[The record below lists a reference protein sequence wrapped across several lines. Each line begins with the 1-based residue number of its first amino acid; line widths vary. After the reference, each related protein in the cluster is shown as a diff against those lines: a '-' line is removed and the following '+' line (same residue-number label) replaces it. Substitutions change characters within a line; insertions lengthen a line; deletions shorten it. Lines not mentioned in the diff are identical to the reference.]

1 MMKLYIQVLIG
12 AMLLAGCTQPEA
24 KPQEK
29 VVKASSSIEVVE
41 VEDMPIVPLRTAEEF
56 SLEDKRVGIEP
67 KVIEI
72 PSLDVKAPIEEVGR
86 LDNGQMGVPQD
97 PDQAGWFSP
106 GTKPGGRGSAVIA
119 GHVDSKTGP
128 AIFYE
133 LDKMKIGDEVLIHGE
148 DGEMLRF
155 AVVKKVAYPRTDAPV
170 DEIFGFTYGSGL
182 NLITCTGSWDRK
194 AKTHDDRLVVYT
206 ELVEGTE

>member
-1 MMKLYIQVLIG
+1 MKRYIAVPVLVMM
-12 AMLLAGCTQPEA
+12 LAGCAQSEPQ
-24 KPQEK
+24 PQEK
-29 VVKASSSIEVVE
+29 VVKASSSAEVVE
-41 VEDMPIVPLRTAEEF
+41 VEDMPIVPLRSAEEF
-56 SLEDKRVGIEP
+56 SLEDKRVGIDP
-67 KVIEI
+67 QVIEI
-72 PSLDVKAPIEEVGR
+72 PSLDVKATIEEVGR

-133 LDKMKIGDEVLIHGE
+133 LDKMEIGDEVLVHGE
-148 DGEMLRF
+148 DGEIVRF

-170 DEIFGFTYGSGL
+170 DAIFGFTYGSGL

-206 ELVEGTE
+206 EIIEGTE

>member
-1 MMKLYIQVLIG
+1 MMKRLITVFVL
-12 AMLLAGCTQPEA
+12 AVMLAGCTQSDPQ
-24 KPQEK
+24 PQEK
-29 VVKASSSIEVVE
+29 VAQAPSPAEVVE
-41 VEDMPIVPLRTAEEF
+41 ATDMPIAPLRSAEEF

-67 KVIEI
+67 RTIEI
-72 PSLDVKAPIEEVGR
+72 PSLGVKATIEEVGR
-86 LDNGQMGVPQD
+86 LDNGQMGVPKD

-128 AIFYE
+128 AVFYE
-133 LDKMKIGDEVLIHGE
+133 LDKMEIGDEVLIHGE
-148 DGEMLRF
+148 DGKTLRF

-170 DEIFGFTYGSGL
+170 DTIFGFTYGSGL

-206 ELVEGTE
+206 ELME

>member
-1 MMKLYIQVLIG
+1 MKRYIQVLIG
-12 AMLLAGCTQPEA
+12 VIMLAGCSQSDT

-29 VVKASSSIEVVE
+29 VVKASSSAEVAE
-41 VEDMPIVPLRTAEEF
+41 VEEMPIVPLRSPEEF

-67 KVIEI
+67 TVIEI
-72 PSLDVKAPIEEVGR
+72 PALDVKATIEEVGR
-86 LDNGQMGVPQD
+86 LENGQMGVPKD

-128 AIFYE
+128 AVFYE
-133 LDKMKIGDEVLIHGE
+133 LDKMEIGDEVLIHGE
-148 DGEMLRF
+148 DGEIVRF

-170 DEIFGFTYGSGL
+170 DAIFGFTYGSGL

>member
-1 MMKLYIQVLIG
+1 MKRYIAVPVLVMM
-12 AMLLAGCTQPEA
+12 LAGCAQSEPQPR
-24 KPQEK
+24 EK
-29 VVKASSSIEVVE
+29 VVKASSSAEVVE
-41 VEDMPIVPLRTAEEF
+41 VEDMPIVPLRSPEEF

-67 KVIEI
+67 QVIEI
-72 PSLDVKAPIEEVGR
+72 PSLNVKATIEEVGR

-128 AIFYE
+128 AVFYE
-133 LDKMKIGDEVLIHGE
+133 LDKMEIGDEVLIHGE
-148 DGEMLRF
+148 DGEIVRF

-170 DEIFGFTYGSGL
+170 DTIFGFTYGSGL
-182 NLITCTGSWDRK
+182 NLITCTGSWNRK

>member
-1 MMKLYIQVLIG
+1 MKLYIQILIG
-12 AMLLAGCTQPEA
+12 AIMLAGCSQSDT

-29 VVKASSSIEVVE
+29 VVEASSSAEVAE
-41 VEDMPIVPLRTAEEF
+41 VEDMPIVPLRSQEEF
-56 SLEDKRVGIEP
+56 SLEDKRIGIEP
-67 KVIEI
+67 TVIEI
-72 PSLDVKAPIEEVGR
+72 PALDVKATIEEVGR
-86 LDNGQMGVPQD
+86 LENGQMGVPKD

-128 AIFYE
+128 AVFYE
-133 LDKMKIGDEVLIHGE
+133 LDKMEIGDEVLIHSE
-148 DGEMLRF
+148 DGEIVRF

-170 DEIFGFTYGSGL
+170 DAIFGFTYGSGL

>member
-1 MMKLYIQVLIG
+1 MKRYIQVLIG
-12 AMLLAGCTQPEA
+12 VIMLAGCSQSEA

-29 VVKASSSIEVVE
+29 TAEASSSAEVVK
-41 VEDMPIVPLRTAEEF
+41 VEDMPIVPLRSVEEF
-56 SLEDKRVGIEP
+56 SLKDKRVGIEP
-67 KVIEI
+67 TVIEI
-72 PSLDVKAPIEEVGR
+72 PALDVKATIEEVGR
-86 LDNGQMGVPQD
+86 LKNGQMRVPKD

-128 AIFYE
+128 AVFYE
-133 LDKMKIGDEVLIHGE
+133 LDKMKIGDEVLIYDE
-148 DGEMLRF
+148 DGEVVRF

-170 DEIFGFTYGSGL
+170 DAIFGFTYGSGL

>member
-1 MMKLYIQVLIG
+1 MKRYIAVPVLVMM
-12 AMLLAGCTQPEA
+12 LAGCAQSEPQ
-24 KPQEK
+24 PQEK
-29 VVKASSSIEVVE
+29 VVKASSSAEVVE
-41 VEDMPIVPLRTAEEF
+41 VEDMPIVPLRSPEEF

-67 KVIEI
+67 QVIEI
-72 PSLDVKAPIEEVGR
+72 PSLHVKATIEEVGR

-106 GTKPGGRGSAVIA
+106 GTKPGGRGSSVIA

-128 AIFYE
+128 AVFYE
-133 LDKMKIGDEVLIHGE
+133 LDKMEIGDEVLIHGE
-148 DGEMLRF
+148 DGEIVRF

-170 DEIFGFTYGSGL
+170 DTIFGFTYGSGL

>member
-1 MMKLYIQVLIG
+1 MKRYIAVPVLVMM
-12 AMLLAGCTQPEA
+12 LAGCAQSEPQ
-24 KPQEK
+24 PQEK
-29 VVKASSSIEVVE
+29 VVKASSSAEVVE
-41 VEDMPIVPLRTAEEF
+41 VEDMPIVPLRSAEEF
-56 SLEDKRVGIEP
+56 SLEDKRVGIDP
-67 KVIEI
+67 QVIEI
-72 PSLDVKAPIEEVGR
+72 PSLDVKATIEEVGR

-133 LDKMKIGDEVLIHGE
+133 LDKMEMGDEVLVHGE
-148 DGEMLRF
+148 DGEIVRF

-170 DEIFGFTYGSGL
+170 DAIFGFTYGSGL

-206 ELVEGTE
+206 EIIEGTE